1 MSALFMLT
9 GFLNTAVVRG
19 VAPWQIQSLRL
30 LGRLLIYSEKKMPTT
45 GSDTNITEGAEIG
58 ESDMAYRHA

>member
-1 MSALFMLT
+1 MLT
-9 GFLNTAVVRG
+9 GFLNTVVVCG

-45 GSDTNITEGAEIG
+45 GSGTDITEGAEIG
-58 ESDMAYRHA
+58 ESNMEHRHA